1 MTRANDTPPASA
13 PSPQSTALTT
23 IRADGWTPQRQV
35 EFLSA
40 IAAGHS
46 VAEAARMV
54 GRSRTSAY
62 ALRARL
68 KGEPFDR
75 AWHAATRCQF
85 DALLEAA
92 MERALHGVEVPHL
105 HKGEVVHTSRRY
117 DERLTIA
124 LLAMRSRFGPHGKGR
139 GFADS
144 YDLEDL
150 NALLDRV
157 ALGTQTW
164 DEETDALD
172 EGFDA
177 HCAAERI
184 AEHGEGWDDPFDD
197 DDPGSGADSIARW
210 PEK

>member
-1 MTRANDTPPASA
+1 MTSTPDTPPASDPA
-13 PSPQSTALTT
+13 PQSTALTT
-23 IRADGWTPQRQV
+23 TRCDGWTPARQV

-40 IAAGHS
+40 MAAGHS

-54 GRSRTSAY
+54 GRSRASAY

-68 KGEPFDR
+68 RGEPFDR
-75 AWHAATRCQF
+75 AWHAAIRCQF

-92 MERALHGVEVPHL
+92 MERALNGVEVPHM

-139 GFADS
+139 GLADA

-157 ALGTQTW
+157 AFGTETW
-164 DEETDALD
+164 DEETEALD
-172 EGFDA
+172 AALDA
-177 HCAAERI
+177 QRAAERI
-184 AEHGEGWDDPFDD
+184 AEYGEGWDDPFDD
-197 DDPGSGADSIARW
+197 DDPAPGAGSAAR
-210 PEK
+210 PSAK